1 MLTSK
6 QRAFLRG
13 QAQNLNAIFQLGKTG
28 ISQESVKAVA
38 DALAR
43 REIVKL
49 HVLETCPYNAKEAAP
64 VLAEA
69 VKCDVVQVIGS
80 KIVLFKK
87 KNKDSK
93 YDLKNLTVL

>member
-80 KIVLFKK
+80 KFVLYRRNDDEPVIELPKAKK
-87 KNKDSK
+87 
-93 YDLKNLTVL
+93 

>member
-1 MLTSK
+1 MKIKQQNRIKDFLT
-6 QRAFLRG
+6 REYGRG
-13 QAQNLNAIFQLGKTG
+13 KAADLFAR
-28 ISQESVKAVA
+28 QESVKAVA

-87 KNKDSK
+87 KSKDSK

>member
-43 REIVKL
+43 RDCQI
-49 HVLETCPYNAKEAAP
+49 TC
-64 VLAEA
+64 
-69 VKCDVVQVIGS
+69 S
-80 KIVLFKK
+80 
-87 KNKDSK
+87 
-93 YDLKNLTVL
+93 